1 MINIERLKNILGR
14 KVELNNGKRDI
25 DINIGEISRE
35 LGCSK
40 EKVVSLLYTLQGAKE
55 IKRLIPMG
63 FSKEEYTLT
72 VLANSSILM
81 D

>member
-1 MINIERLKNILGR
+1 MDKLKAILKR
-14 KVELNNGKRDI
+14 KVEIQGKRDI
-25 DINIGEISRE
+25 NINVGEISRE

-40 EKVVSLLYTLQGAKE
+40 EDVISWLYTLQNNKE

-72 VLANSSILM
+72 VL
-81 D
+81 

>member
-1 MINIERLKNILGR
+1 MEKLKAILRR
-14 KVELNNGKRDI
+14 KVEIQGKRDI
-25 DINIGEISRE
+25 NINVGEISRE

-40 EKVVSLLYTLQGAKE
+40 EDVISWLYTLQNNKE

-72 VLANSSILM
+72 VLENSSILM

>member
-1 MINIERLKNILGR
+1 MDKLKAILRR
-14 KVELNNGKRDI
+14 KVEVSGKRDI

-40 EKVVSLLYTLQGAKE
+40 DEVVSLLYSLQNTKE
-55 IKRLIPMG
+55 IKRLISMG

-72 VLANSSILM
+72 VLENSSILM
-81 D
+81 E

>member
-1 MINIERLKNILGR
+1 MDKLKAILRR
-14 KVELNNGKRDI
+14 KVEIRGKRDI
-25 DINIGEISRE
+25 DINVGEISRE

-40 EKVVSLLYTLQGAKE
+40 EDVISWLYTLQNNKE

-72 VLANSSILM
+72 VLENSSILM